1 MTEYDLNGDGYADH
15 TITVEYGDSSTTVVD
30 ANGDGYAD
38 AVVYEPA
45 EAGYDGRVRGA
56 GEEGTGYDGD
66 YTETP
71 YDTGSTTSSSYYND
85 ALGTGVS
92 SDGDVGYVNVGDG
105 EFVDFG
111 MG

>member
-1 MTEYDLNGDGYADH
+1 MLATGLNGQPLP
-15 TITVEYGDSSTTVVD
+15 VEYGDSSTTVVD
-30 ANGDGYAD
+30 GDGDGDAD
-38 AVVYEPA
+38 AVYYQPADAVYDEPG
-45 EAGYDGRVRGA
+45 EESTGYDS
-56 GEEGTGYDGD
+56 GYDGD

-71 YDTGSTTSSSYYND
+71 YGTDSTTSSSYYND

-105 EFVDFG
+105 VFVDFG

>member
-1 MTEYDLNGDGYADH
+1 MSEDDINAI
-15 TITVEYGDSSTTVVD
+15 TIEYGDSSTTVVD
-30 ANGDGYAD
+30 VNGDGYAD
-38 AVVYEPA
+38 AVYYQPA
-45 EAGYDGRVRGA
+45 DAGYDEP
-56 GEEGTGYDGD
+56 GEEGTGYDETGYEGD

-71 YDTGSTTSSSYYND
+71 YGTDSTTSSSYYND